1 MVTTLTTKDTTNGGV
16 GEHQDD
22 VDWWWACQA
31 GESVQKL
38 RREYELLMFCNGQ
51 GVEDFAMWL
60 AGIVNQL
67 AMLGD
72 PEPDDKVVLKYLRI
86 AKPRYKQ
93 LVLSIETILDVST
106 LSIEEVTGWLKAV
119 EEDGG
124 ESSVVEAMLL
134 LTEEKWCERNKK
146 KEVGD
151 GSSGDC
157 GGHGRG
163 SDNRGW
169 GRGRGSRDD
178 GEGPNGRCDSCHRCG
193 KPGHWVREC
202 RRKQRI
208 KKDGKAY
215 AAQEEETGLLITEFD
230 SARLPDPGDSVDG
243 GRDLS
248 DGTGLSFN
256 PVAGGMHIIGRS
268 VNTSRGSIGE
278 HGTRLPL
285 EL

>member
-1 MVTTLTTKDTTNGGV
+1 
-16 GEHQDD
+16 
-22 VDWWWACQA
+22 
-31 GESVQKL
+31 
-38 RREYELLMFCNGQ
+38 MFCNGQ

-230 SARLPDPGDSVDG
+230 SFRLPDPGDSVDG

-268 VNTSRGSIGE
+268 VHTSRGSIGE